1 MLWSSEQLP
10 LPPRLS
16 TWFVH
21 APLYLIAML
30 LVGQSLTLNFTSYNT
45 CKVIAE
51 YDKQKPPL
59 IVQLRIEIHDILDV
73 NVEDHTV
80 TIYLMLKLKWKDE
93 GLLCKK

>member
-1 MLWSSEQLP
+1 MIIYLI
-10 LPPRLS
+10 
-16 TWFVH
+16 
-21 APLYLIAML
+21 LIAM

-59 IVQLRIEIHDILDV
+59 NVQLRIEIHDILDV

-80 TIYLMLKLKWKDE
+80 TIYLMLKLKWRDE

>member
-1 MLWSSEQLP
+1 MLS
-10 LPPRLS
+10 LS
-16 TWFVH
+16 ISVVMII
-21 APLYLIAML
+21 YLIAML